1 MPISCSIIQ
10 RKRKTFRAARPSGLF
25 SFAMFPIVVTRSIEV
40 IGKNVSVV
48 FTARFEGG
56 TEKMLRDV
64 RKDNG
69 TTKPCDVGVDNVAV
83 LSRDDS
89 PLYRLDW
96 TTVPLFGSFKKDY
109 PKYPK
114 G

>member
-40 IGKNVSVV
+40 IGKNISVV
-48 FTARFEGG
+48 FTARFENG
-56 TEKMLRDV
+56 TEKMLRSV

-69 TTKPCDVGVDNVAV
+69 LTKPCEIGIDNVAV
-83 LSRDDS
+83 LSVNDC
-89 PLYRLDW
+89 PLYRMDW
-96 TTVPLFGSFKKDY
+96 TSVPVFGDFQKDY
-109 PKYPK
+109 PKYK
-114 G
+114 A